1 MICHLLHAMKAF
13 RSSHLLPALMV
24 MGFLGSVETLTAQQT
39 AGSASEETA
48 SRRRGR
54 LMLAQIPQPGAP
66 AAQSAI
72 PAQNPNTIRPPTFGR
87 PPIPNPRTAPAG
99 SVAPPAG
106 TVAQPAPA
114 PAAAGNNAARPTP
127 APPTTFNPPP
137 QQNNNPADNPPA
149 DEQEM
154 VDIQWVNFPMPQI
167 LLEYEKLTGKKIVRD
182 INIEAVS
189 FTIETTGQLPKDKAI
204 EFIEK
209 SLLLN
214 GYAFIPAGENILK
227 FLNVAALKPGSEG
240 PDIFTDVEKLPE
252 DERIVTFVQ
261 PLQFIEADDL
271 KTSLT
276 ELVPAHAYQ
285 VITPLPNAKG
295 VIITDNTATIRYILK
310 LIEHLDVEPSRTDKK
325 SFQLIRASAEQ
336 VAESLNEILDIEG
349 KGSGSGSSGGG
360 SRSANYAS
368 NTTPNTPPPA
378 AQPQNAGIP
387 PQSGAAAAPRAPAVA
402 GAAPQGTAVPPK
414 IIPIARTNKL
424 LVIARPIDLA
434 YIESLIEE
442 LDGASDQRNFVSRPL
457 KFMLASSALP
467 IIQDAITRGMDDEGG
482 GGDSSGGNNPL
493 GNNSS
498 NNSSSGN
505 RTGDFGSNR
514 SGSGLGGSQY
524 GMGGGYGS
532 GMGSSFGGGGG
543 LDALGGDD
551 FQPKS
556 AVVGKTLIIADPVAN
571 EIFASGPPDQLQ
583 ALNDVLD
590 QLDKR
595 PRSVVLNAV
604 IGELTLNDSKDFGID
619 YLFRPQSFTAG
630 GNYGTAAG
638 FLKNRVGLAQSVV
651 DPSEITKLEAFGDL
665 VSGLTVFGTINDQ
678 VTVAISA
685 LAQNKDFKILSRP
698 TLYTLNN
705 KPASIETGVKVPV
718 PVSTLGSYSGGTTDP
733 TGGTNS
739 GFVSNIQYQDVSL
752 RLDIAPLI
760 HSDDELMLQVKQVN
774 ATVAG
779 NTTISGNSIPNISNQ
794 GLETTIMVKNNATVL
809 LGGLISET
817 TDRQRSGLPILKDL
831 PIIKYITSSTKD
843 VKDRRELLVFIQP
856 RIVSGNG
863 DAPTSPSEAPGA
875 SPLGDDMRR
884 FLKDERVNP
893 DENRETVKRSRAATL
908 FRRLFYPNK

>member
-1 MICHLLHAMKAF
+1 MIRHLFHAMKAF
-13 RSSHLLPALMV
+13 RLSHLMPALMV
-24 MGFLGSVETLTAQQT
+24 TGFLGSVESLTAQQ
-39 AGSASEETA
+39 AGASDDTA

-66 AAQSAI
+66 AAPGAI
-72 PAQNPNTIRPPTFGR
+72 PAQNPNTVRPPSFGR

-99 SVAPPAG
+99 SVAPA
-106 TVAQPAPA
+106 APA
-114 PAAAGNNAARPTP
+114 PAAPGNNAARPTPPP

-137 QQNNNPADNPPA
+137 QQNNNPPDDAPA
-149 DEQEM
+149 EEEM

-240 PDIFTDVEKLPE
+240 PDIFTDLDKLPQ

-271 KTSLT
+271 KTSLS

-336 VAESLNEILDIEG
+336 VAESLNEILEIEG
-349 KGSGSGSSGGG
+349 KGGGSSGGSSGG
-360 SRSANYAS
+360 SRPNNYAS
-368 NTTPNTPPPA
+368 NTTPNTPPP
-378 AQPQNAGIP
+378 QPQNAAIP
-387 PQSGAAAAPRAPAVA
+387 PQSGAAATPRPATA
-402 GAAPQGTAVPPK
+402 GGASPQATAIPPK

-467 IIQDAITRGMDDEGG
+467 IISDAITRGLDDDAGG
-482 GGDSSGGNNPL
+482 GAGRSGGDNPL
-493 GNNSS
+493 GS
-498 NNSSSGN
+498 NTSNSSSGN
-505 RTGDFGSNR
+505 RTGDFGGNR

-524 GMGGGYGS
+524 GMGGSGS
-532 GMGSSFGGGGG
+532 GMGMGMGSGFGGGG

-556 AVVGKTLIIADPVAN
+556 LVVGKTLIIADPVAN

-619 YLFRPQSFTAG
+619 YLFRPQSFTSG

-638 FLKNRVGLAQSVV
+638 FLKNRVGLAQEVV
-651 DPSEITKLEAFGDL
+651 DPSEITKLEAFGEL

-698 TLYTLNN
+698 TLHTLNN

-817 TDRQRSGLPILKDL
+817 NDKQRSGLPILKDL
-831 PIIKYITSSTKD
+831 PIIKYLTSSMKD

-863 DAPTSPSEAPGA
+863 DAPTSPADAAGA
-875 SPLGDDMRR
+875 SPLGDEMRR
-884 FLKDERVNP
+884 FLNDERIDPDVN
-893 DENRETVKRSRAATL
+893 RTQVKRSRAATL
-908 FRRLFYPNK
+908 FRKLFYPSK